1 MKIAIGSDHAGVQLK
16 AAIVEYLKKKGY
28 EYQDFGVCSTESVD
42 YPDQAAIVARAVA
55 NGEFDQGI
63 IICGTGIGVSIAANK
78 IRGIRAAL
86 CHDVFSA
93 RMARA
98 HNNSN
103 ILALGARVI
112 GPGLAEAIVEAYLEA
127 EFAGGRHQLRV
138 DKISKLEEE
147 SQKEV
152 H

>member
-1 MKIAIGSDHAGVQLK
+1 
-16 AAIVEYLKKKGY
+16 
-28 EYQDFGVCSTESVD
+28 
-42 YPDQAAIVARAVA
+42 
-55 NGEFDQGI
+55 
-63 IICGTGIGVSIAANK
+63 
-78 IRGIRAAL
+78 
-86 CHDVFSA
+86 
-93 RMARA
+93 MARA

>member
-1 MKIAIGSDHAGVQLK
+1 MKIAIGADHAGFQLK
-16 AAIVEYLKKKGY
+16 TAIVQYLQERGY
-28 EYQDFGVCSTESVD
+28 EFQDFGVFSSESVD
-42 YPDQAAIVARAVA
+42 YPDQAALIAKAVA
-55 NGEFDQGI
+55 GGDFDQGI

-78 IRGIRAAL
+78 IPGIRAAL

-103 ILALGARVI
+103 VLALGARVV
-112 GPGLAEAIVEAYLEA
+112 GPGLAETIVVAYLEA

-138 DKISKLEEE
+138 DKISKLEE
-147 SQKEV
+147 
-152 H
+152 

>member
-1 MKIAIGSDHAGVQLK
+1 MKIAIGADHAGFQLK
-16 AAIVEYLKKKGY
+16 TAIVQYLQERGY
-28 EYQDFGVCSTESVD
+28 EFQDFGVFSSESVD
-42 YPDQAAIVARAVA
+42 YPDQAALIAKAVA
-55 NGEFDQGI
+55 GGDFDQGI

-78 IRGIRAAL
+78 IPGIRAAL

-103 ILALGARVI
+103 VLALGARVV

-138 DKISKLEEE
+138 DKISKLEE
-147 SQKEV
+147 
-152 H
+152 